1 MTWEGFYLICFLV
14 GFLLSF
20 VSFLAQ
26 AGHIHLPGGH
36 AHGGGL
42 HLGHGHLHL
51 GHAHA
56 GHAHVG
62 HGQTDAT
69 RGESGGLLSK
79 LNFSTISAFLAWFG
93 GTGYLL
99 EKYTALWMLVGLAIA
114 GMMGLAGASIV
125 VWFLA
130 KLTARDRT
138 LDPADFDMIG
148 VLGHV
153 SSTVHKDGIG
163 EMIFTQDGA
172 RKCAAVR
179 SEDGTE
185 IAKGEEVVVTKYEK
199 GVGYVRR
206 WSDLAGMAVGQ

>member
-36 AHGGGL
+36 AHGGSL

-56 GHAHVG
+56 A
-62 HGQTDAT
+62 AA
-69 RGESGGLLSK
+69 RGGGGGGLLAK
-79 LNFSTISAFLAWFG
+79 LNFSTITAFLAWFG

-99 EKYTALWMLVGLAIA
+99 ERYTSLWVLVALAIA
-114 GMMGLAGASIV
+114 AVLGLTGAAVI

-163 EMIFTQDGA
+163 EMIFTQDGV
-172 RKCAAVR
+172 RKCAPVR
-179 SEDGTE
+179 SEEGTE
-185 IAKGEEVVVTKYEK
+185 IAKGEEVVITKYER

-206 WSDLAGMAVGQ
+206 WSDLAEMAVGQ